1 MKTKI
6 LGRTGLEVPI
16 VGLGAAFIGIPTANQ
31 AAEEYPEDPN
41 NLRGDEFLTSYME
54 QDLGVQTIHAAIE
67 AGSTLIDTAP
77 LYGGTRSETTIGHAL
92 KARPDLAAKSTVTTK
107 VGQITMDAKDFS
119 FDAILRDVEASQ
131 ERLGIEQF
139 EVLYIHDPMDAPM
152 EQVMGAN
159 GALGALRKLQKEG
172 VVQYAGVA
180 ANEPETNAPYIE
192 TGEFDAAVVPEAWSL
207 LNQLAAERILPT
219 AEEHNVGLVVAT
231 PLERGLL
238 ATGPVADINYL
249 ARNFS
254 QRCLDHVSKIQGLCR
269 DYDIPMVAASLQW
282 CTRHPQVAATIPGAR
297 TSEEAVENAKAG
309 AVEISDAFWADL
321 APLVRHFEIGVDR

>member
-41 NLRGDEFLTSYME
+41 NLQGDEFLTSYME
-54 QDLGVQTIHAAIE
+54 EALGVQTIHAAIE

-77 LYGGTRSETTIGHAL
+77 LYGGTRSETTIGRAL
-92 KARPDLAAKSTVTTK
+92 KERPDLATKCTVTTK
-107 VGQITMDAKDFS
+107 VGQITMDARDYS

-131 ERLGIEQF
+131 ERLNIEQF
-139 EVLYIHDPMDAPM
+139 DLLYVHDPMDIPM
-152 EQVMGAN
+152 EQIMGHN
-159 GALGALRKLQKEG
+159 GTLGALRKLQKEKT
-172 VVQYAGVA
+172 VRFIGVA
-180 ANEPETNAPYIE
+180 ANEPHTNAPYID

-207 LNQLAAERILPT
+207 LNQLAAERILPA

-238 ATGPVADINYL
+238 ATGPISDINYL

-254 QRCLDHVSKIQGLCR
+254 ERCLNHVAKIQILCQ
-269 DYDIPMVAASLQW
+269 DYNVPLVAAALQW

-297 TSEEAVENAKAG
+297 TPEEANENAKAG
-309 AVEISDAFWADL
+309 ALEIPETFWEDL
-321 APLVRHFEIGVDR
+321 KPLAQHFEIGVDR

>member
-54 QDLGVQTIHAAIE
+54 EDLGVRTIHAAIE

-77 LYGGTRSETTIGHAL
+77 LYGGTRSETTIGRAL
-92 KARPDLAAKSTVTTK
+92 EVRPDLAAKCTVTTK

-131 ERLGIEQF
+131 KRLGIEQF
-139 EVLYIHDPMDAPM
+139 DVLYIHDPMDAPM
-152 EQVMGAN
+152 EQVMGED
-159 GALGALRKLQKEG
+159 GALGALRKLQKERI
-172 VVQYAGVA
+172 VQYVGAA

-207 LNQLAAERILPT
+207 LNQLAAERILPA
-219 AEEHNVGLVVAT
+219 AEKHNVGLVVAT

-238 ATGPVADINYL
+238 ATGPISDINYL

-254 QRCLDHVSKIQGLCR
+254 QGCLDHVSKIQTLCR
-269 DYDIPMVAASLQW
+269 DYSISMVAASLQW

-297 TSEEAVENAKAG
+297 TPEEAVENARAG
-309 AVEISDAFWADL
+309 AVEIPEAFWEDL
-321 APLVRHFEIGVDR
+321 APLIRHFEIGIDR